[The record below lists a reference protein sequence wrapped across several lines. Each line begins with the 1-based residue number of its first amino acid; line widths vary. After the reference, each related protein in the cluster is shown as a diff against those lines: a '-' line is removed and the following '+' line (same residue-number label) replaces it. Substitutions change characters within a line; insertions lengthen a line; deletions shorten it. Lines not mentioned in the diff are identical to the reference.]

1 MTAAATILLGAAGAM
16 LLAMLCVTRRSPAAR
31 ERRQPAVA
39 RELYGLQEDL
49 RSGDIDRDAYDRSR
63 ERLAARLAAT
73 ETPSATRERARWRWR
88 WPAAGVLTAAL
99 IAIALIPAVRQR
111 GPADSPTGNDFGAQ
125 ATVARQAVADVRA
138 AERALNSGDAAGGV
152 SRYRRALAIFP
163 ERTDLRARFGLALLR
178 AGRVRE
184 SLTQLQLSASRAP
197 RTPTIRL
204 YLGAALVI
212 AGRRDE
218 AAAQWRRF
226 LDLTPSARDRAVVRR
241 QLRDLRSVPTRG
253 GDGRSSRAAR
263 GPG

>member
-1 MTAAATILLGAAGAM
+1 MTVAATILLGAAGAM
-16 LLAMLCVTRRSPAAR
+16 LLAMVCVTRRSPAAPQ
-31 ERRQPAVA
+31 RRQPAVA

-63 ERLAARLAAT
+63 DRLAARLAAT
-73 ETPSATRERARWRWR
+73 EAPAAARERARWR
-88 WPAAGVLTAAL
+88 WPAAGVLTGAL
-99 IAIALIPAVRQR
+99 IVIALVPAVRQR
-111 GPADSPTGNDFGAQ
+111 GPADSPTGNDFGDQ
-125 ATVARQAVADVRA
+125 ATVAQQAVADVRA
-138 AERALNSGDAAGGV
+138 AERALNSGDAAGAV

-226 LDLTPSARDRAVVRR
+226 LDLTPSARDRAVVRQ
-241 QLRDLRSVPTRG
+241 QLRRLLTDASRG
-253 GDGRSSRAAR
+253 DRLRSSRAAQR
-263 GPG
+263 PG